1 MLAQIGRGFSDV
13 VVYKEKIFDQML
25 QLLNMAAVPV
35 ITNVQLS
42 IAGVKG
48 VELYPFPVP
57 DLFMGAPLTIS
68 GKYEG
73 KFPEEVKLLGTGPDG
88 KPFTVSMAPRTSDVI
103 PVSKVFIKQRLDLLT
118 ARVSIAQSSHS
129 IVSLIVISFDC

>member
-42 IAGVKG
+42 IAG
-48 VELYPFPVP
+48 
-57 DLFMGAPLTIS
+57 
-68 GKYEG
+68 
-73 KFPEEVKLLGTGPDG
+73 
-88 KPFTVSMAPRTSDVI
+88 
-103 PVSKVFIKQRLDLLT
+103 
-118 ARVSIAQSSHS
+118 
-129 IVSLIVISFDC
+129 